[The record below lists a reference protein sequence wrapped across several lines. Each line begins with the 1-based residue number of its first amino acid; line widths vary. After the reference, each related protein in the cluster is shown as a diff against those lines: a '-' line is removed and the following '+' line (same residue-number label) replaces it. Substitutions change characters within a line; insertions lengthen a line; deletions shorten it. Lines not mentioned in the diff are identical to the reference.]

1 MSEIPIVSNHDLEK
15 YVDRKVVVQGWVHG
29 IRGSNARQFISLR
42 NGGRILQVL
51 AEKEILGEEVFQT
64 VKHLRQETSVS
75 VAGTLVKNE
84 KSSVGFELI
93 MDRIRIVGESENYP
107 ITPKEHGIDFLIS
120 QRHLWLRSSKQLA
133 ILRVRDNLSFAI
145 RKYFHERDFLLID
158 TPILT
163 GSVGESAGTL
173 FSTEYF
179 DLGNAYLAQTGQLY
193 LEAAIFAHNKV
204 FCYGPTFRA
213 EKSKTRRHLTEF
225 WMVEAEVAFA
235 GHADNLKLQE
245 DFVKTVI
252 KETVQNSL
260 QDLKVLERN
269 PTPLFAYLEKDFPVI
284 DYTKALEILKLKGED
299 IVWGDDIN
307 SEREQMLTMEFG
319 GPIFIQKYPREAKAF
334 YMKVNPDNPK
344 TVLNADLIAPD
355 GVGEIIG
362 GSEREENY
370 ENIIL
375 RLEEEKLPVESYDW
389 YLDLRKY
396 GSVPHSG
403 FGLGSERMIAWICGL
418 QHVRECIPFPR
429 MMERLYP

>member
-1 MSEIPIVSNHDLEK
+1 MSETPIVSNHGLEK

-42 NGGRILQVL
+42 NSGRILQVL

-64 VKHLRQETSVS
+64 VKHLRHETSVS
-75 VAGTLVKNE
+75 VEGTLVKNE
-84 KSSVGFELI
+84 KSPIGFELV
-93 MDRIRIVGESENYP
+93 MDRIRIIGESENYP

-193 LEAAIFAHNKV
+193 LETAIFAHNKV

-235 GHADNLKLQE
+235 DHADNLKLQE
-245 DFVKTVI
+245 DF
-252 KETVQNSL
+252 
-260 QDLKVLERN
+260 
-269 PTPLFAYLEKDFPVI
+269 
-284 DYTKALEILKLKGED
+284 
-299 IVWGDDIN
+299 
-307 SEREQMLTMEFG
+307 
-319 GPIFIQKYPREAKAF
+319 
-334 YMKVNPDNPK
+334 
-344 TVLNADLIAPD
+344 
-355 GVGEIIG
+355 
-362 GSEREENY
+362 
-370 ENIIL
+370 
-375 RLEEEKLPVESYDW
+375 SYNF
-389 YLDLRKY
+389 
-396 GSVPHSG
+396 V
-403 FGLGSERMIAWICGL
+403 
-418 QHVRECIPFPR
+418 
-429 MMERLYP
+429 